1 MSGQG
6 FSPQALLERLDF
18 DKLGGLVPTVTV
30 DVATGR
36 VLMLAFMNR
45 EALIRTAE
53 TGLMHYWSRSRGRLW
68 LKGEESGH
76 HQRVRA
82 VYTDCDNDALLFL
95 VDQVGVACHRGK
107 FSCFHNRVEDGI
119 REEGSGGGGSI
130 LSQVQEVIAQ
140 RLKDKPEGSYT
151 WRLASRG
158 LQAVLRKVHEEL
170 FEFTHACLLEGE
182 DRVVAEAADL
192 LYHLTIALALR
203 GLSIEDVMRELAKRR
218 YGEQEATKRA

>member
-1 MSGQG
+1 MSVQG
-6 FSPQALLERLDF
+6 LRPRALLEVLNF
-18 DKLGGLVPTVTV
+18 NKLGGLVPVVTV

-36 VLMLAFMNR
+36 VLTLAFMNE

-53 TGLMHYWSRSRGRLW
+53 TGLMHYWSRSRGKLW

-76 HQRVRA
+76 HQKVRA
-82 VYTDCDNDALLFL
+82 MYADCDNDSLLFL
-95 VDQVGVACHRGK
+95 VEQVGVACHKGK
-107 FSCFHNRVEDGI
+107 FSCFHNKVEDGV

-130 LSQVQEVIAQ
+130 LSQLQEVVAQ
-140 RLKDKPEGSYT
+140 RLKDKPEDSYT
-151 WRLASRG
+151 WKLASKG
-158 LQAVLRKVHEEL
+158 LQAVLKKVHEEL

-203 GLSIEDVMRELAKRR
+203 GLSIEDAMRELAKRR
-218 YGEQEATKRA
+218 YKE